1 MTSYLAE
8 RYEQKL
14 RDDLERQAKQEEAVR
29 ALRMGKAVW
38 ARPKERILKPGK
50 SKWLVGSFRNP

>member
-38 ARPKERILKPGK
+38 ARPKERIFKPGK
-50 SKWLVGSFRNP
+50 SKWLVGSF